1 MGNRPARVLSSGG
14 GDLVDEPVV
23 ERFPG
28 VKVAPAP
35 HVLGD
40 LLGRAARDLGE
51 ASVEPP
57 EQLLLLATV
66 RGDLVWRPGELRR
79 WLEEPKA
86 CVWGGRA
93 VIGGRGDTNGRT
105 TDLSAAMCG
114 SLARSGSRVSM
125 RTKAASSVPSGLS
138 RWSSMGSS
146 PMASKVMRAAA
157 ASAARSASS
166 RPVTNTIRRSN
177 NFSCNQAESRR
188 RLEGS

>member
-1 MGNRPARVLSSGG
+1 MLGARPRGSSGG

-28 VKVAPAP
+28 VKVAPAA

-86 CVWGGRA
+86 CGGE
-93 VIGGRGDTNGRT
+93 
-105 TDLSAAMCG
+105 
-114 SLARSGSRVSM
+114 
-125 RTKAASSVPSGLS
+125 
-138 RWSSMGSS
+138 
-146 PMASKVMRAAA
+146 
-157 ASAARSASS
+157 
-166 RPVTNTIRRSN
+166 
-177 NFSCNQAESRR
+177 AER
-188 RLEGS
+188 